1 MTRKSLS
8 LVALAATAAL
18 ALSACGGS
26 GDTAESA
33 AEDNGELRTVNLGLM
48 PIAPSVAV
56 EYGIQNGIFEEHG
69 FEIEMNPGASGA
81 ASLPAVAAGQLDFDI
96 GNPMSVAIA
105 NDQGMDMRIVAG
117 FANSMPE
124 GDDIAGIIV
133 RADSGI
139 ETYADLEGKTTAVV
153 SLQGHNTLTTQD
165 VAEQDG
171 ADPEA
176 LDFTELQFGD
186 MTAQLEQGNVHAAF
200 MPEPFLSRALS
211 DSENQLLGYNFQD
224 SIPGLP
230 TLVTY
235 ASGELIEKDPEF
247 VQDFQAA
254 MNDVLSQAQENKDD
268 ALALLTDFIDVPPEA
283 AANMRIED
291 WDAEIKRDQIDQLN
305 ELALDHNY
313 IDNPIDPEGF
323 YFE

>member
-1 MTRKSLS
+1 MTRKSINY
-8 LVALAATAAL
+8 VAVIATSAL
-18 ALSACGGS
+18 ALTACGGS
-26 GDTAESA
+26 SEAENS
-33 AEDNGELRTVNLGLM
+33 NSELRTVTIGLM

-56 EYGIQNGIFEEHG
+56 EYGIQEGIFEKHG
-69 FEIEMNPGASGA
+69 FELDVNPGQSGA

-105 NDQGMDMRIVAG
+105 NDEGMDIRVVAG
-117 FANSMPE
+117 FSNAIPE
-124 GDDIAGIIV
+124 GDDIAGIVV

-176 LDFTELQFGD
+176 LNFTELQFGD
-186 MTAQLEQGNVHAAF
+186 MPAQLEQRNVDAAF
-200 MPEPFLSRALS
+200 MPEPFLSQTL
-211 DSENQLLGYNFQD
+211 DDPDNELLGYNFQD

-235 ASGELIEKDPEF
+235 ASGEIIEEDPEL
-247 VQDFQAA
+247 VADFKVA
-254 MNDVLSQAQENKDD
+254 MEDVLAQAQENKDE
-268 ALALLTDFIDVPPEA
+268 AQALLPDFIDIPPEA

-291 WDAEIKRDQIDQLN
+291 WDGEIKRDELEQLN
-305 ELALDHNY
+305 ELAVKHDYLDETM
-313 IDNPIDPEGF
+313 DPETF

>member
-8 LVALAATAAL
+8 LLATAAIAAL
-18 ALSACGGS
+18 ALSACGDS
-26 GDTAESA
+26 GDTAESSP
-33 AEDNGELRTVNLGLM
+33 EETGELRTVNIGLM

-56 EYGIQNGIFEEHG
+56 EYGIQKGIFEEHG
-69 FEIEMNPGASGA
+69 FELNVNPGASGA
-81 ASLPAVAAGQLDFDI
+81 ASLPAVVAGQLDFDI

-105 NDQGMDMRIVAG
+105 NDQGMDIRIAAG
-117 FANSMPE
+117 FSNAIPE

-165 VAEQDG
+165 VAEKDG
-171 ADPEA
+171 ADPEG

-186 MTAQLEQGNVHAAF
+186 MTAQLEQGNVDAAF

-211 DSENQLLGYNFQD
+211 DPANELLGYNFQD

-235 ASGELIEKDPEF
+235 TSGELIEKDPEL
-247 VQDFQAA
+247 VKDFQVA
-254 MNDVLSQAQENKDD
+254 MEDVLTQAQENKDE
-268 ALALLTDFIDVPPEA
+268 ALAMLTDFIDVPPEA

-291 WDAEIKRDQIDQLN
+291 WDAEIKRDEIDQLN
-305 ELALDHNY
+305 ELALKHDY
-313 IDNPIDPEGF
+313 IQNPIDPEGF
-323 YFE
+323 YYE